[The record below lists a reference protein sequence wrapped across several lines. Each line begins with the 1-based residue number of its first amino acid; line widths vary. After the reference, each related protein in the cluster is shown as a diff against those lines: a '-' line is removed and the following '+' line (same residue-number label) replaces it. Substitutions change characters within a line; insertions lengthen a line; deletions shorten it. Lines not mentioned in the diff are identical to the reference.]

1 MPQAA
6 SIGESLV
13 WDEIKDE
20 MEPQDYVTIA
30 FIVKLLVCAMR
41 DEIIGQNSVI
51 KREIGNYRFV
61 EEKDE
66 TALSPSPP

>member
-1 MPQAA
+1 MPQEA

-20 MEPQDYVTIA
+20 MRPQDYVTIA

-41 DEIIGQNSVI
+41 DEIMGQPYVI
-51 KREIGNYRFV
+51 NNEIGNYPSV
-61 EEKDE
+61 GKKDE